1 MKKKIKILSFA
12 ILFTLV
18 ISNLVFATSSDN
30 AVNSAANQANLSAEV
45 NTIEDV
51 DLNTTDNIDEILE
64 DDEIPELP
72 DEFKYI
78 EDDIPYLTDEY
89 SDYYDD
95 ENNDDVF
102 IINDTINIDG
112 YTDGNVYLIGNTVNI
127 NSEEINGNVFIIA
140 NTVNINSYISM
151 SSYIMANS
159 INVKDSDLT
168 DAYFLADKVNI
179 DEDVII
185 YRNAKI
191 LSSSINMDGQIY
203 GKLTYTGN
211 LNKGENSIIEDIEEI
226 ETVDSSDI
234 ESSIKETTK
243 IIKSFFE
250 MWKICTAIIII
261 FVIVLLRKD
270 NFSINKTTEDN
281 KSIFYTNKQ
290 MNDVFIDII
299 KGLIYIVLCIIAFII
314 LFVSLVGIPLGILLV
329 LIYIIT
335 VFVAEPVA
343 CIEIAQMFKLKSNSK
358 RKLKVIVALIAI
370 AIYVVVALL
379 KSFEEIKIIG
389 SLLSFGILLYGLGTM
404 VNWIFFRNKKKEE
417 KIGNSN
423 ENSIISTDNN
433 DVNNSNNES
442 EDNKQ

>member
-1 MKKKIKILSFA
+1 
-12 ILFTLV
+12 
-18 ISNLVFATSSDN
+18 
-30 AVNSAANQANLSAEV
+30 
-45 NTIEDV
+45 
-51 DLNTTDNIDEILE
+51 
-64 DDEIPELP
+64 
-72 DEFKYI
+72 
-78 EDDIPYLTDEY
+78 
-89 SDYYDD
+89 
-95 ENNDDVF
+95 
-102 IINDTINIDG
+102 
-112 YTDGNVYLIGNTVNI
+112 
-127 NSEEINGNVFIIA
+127 
-140 NTVNINSYISM
+140 M

-211 LNKGENSIIEDIEEI
+211 LNKGENSIIEDIEKI

-234 ESSIKETTK
+234 ESSIKETKK